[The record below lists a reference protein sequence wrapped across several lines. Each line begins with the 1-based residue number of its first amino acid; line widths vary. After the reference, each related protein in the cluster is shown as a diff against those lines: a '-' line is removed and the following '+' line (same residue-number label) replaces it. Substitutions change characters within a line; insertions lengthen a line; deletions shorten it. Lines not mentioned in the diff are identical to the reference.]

1 MKISKDPAFLFYSSD
16 FLTGTMFMSNEQ
28 IGIYIRL
35 LCSQHQHGG
44 LIDKTSFNSLVG
56 SNDIVRLK
64 FIETESGF
72 YNERLAFEMDK
83 RNKKSNNLSQTAK
96 DVWAK
101 RKAEKNT
108 IVLQSYNKRNTKVK
122 ENDTNVIRI
131 ENETEDINI
140 NENINKIKKN
150 IIPTF
155 DEVLKHAQSVEPLV
169 DPVSVKYKY
178 HQWVDAGWCTTK
190 NDKPKPI
197 KNWQLTISRCM
208 KYFNKINTTFTAPK
222 INQYYEET

>member
-1 MKISKDPAFLFYSSD
+1 MSKDPAFLFYYQDFFTGVSD
-16 FLTGTMFMSNEQ
+16 LNNEQ
-28 IGIYIRL
+28 VGAYIRCLCTQASKGGIKESHMKNICITHECYEAVREKFKIDELTNL
-35 LCSQHQHGG
+35 L
-44 LIDKTSFNSLVG
+44 
-56 SNDIVRLK
+56 
-64 FIETESGF
+64 
-72 YNERLAFEMDK
+72 YNERLKNEIIK
-83 RNKKSNNLSQTAK
+83 RQNYSESRRNNRLKSKDMNNISKT
-96 DVWAK
+96 
-101 RKAEKNT
+101 
-108 IVLQSYNKRNTKVK
+108 YVK
-122 ENDTNVIRI
+122 HM
-131 ENETEDINI
+131 ENE
-140 NENINKIKKN
+140 NENKIVNKNINKIKKN